1 MTAALEKVRSR
12 LRGHVL
18 VLGTEECMYPAL
30 LLAQAIEAGGS
41 AASVAVHA
49 TTRSPIAIS
58 PDSGYPITNGYE
70 MSSFYEKDRN
80 TYVYNLQRYD
90 TAIVLSD
97 AAPESGRPPRFGV
110 GLRALGHE
118 AVHSVWRGACLVHT
132 IRRT

>member
-1 MTAALEKVRSR
+1 MWMRSR

-97 AAPESGRPPRFGV
+97 AAPDNPDGPRDLASACGLWGMRPFILYGGEHV
-110 GLRALGHE
+110 
-118 AVHSVWRGACLVHT
+118 
-132 IRRT
+132 